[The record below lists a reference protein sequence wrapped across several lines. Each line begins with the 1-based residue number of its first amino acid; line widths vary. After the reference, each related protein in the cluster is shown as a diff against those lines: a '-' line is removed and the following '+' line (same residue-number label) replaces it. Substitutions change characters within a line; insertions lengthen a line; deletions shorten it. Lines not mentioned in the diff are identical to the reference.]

1 MAERRMFSKRIIN
14 SGRFLKMPPSSQALY
29 FHLGL
34 AADDDGV
41 VEAYTVMRSTGATE
55 DDLKILCAKG
65 FVQVLNE
72 ELVAYITDWRE
83 NNKIRADRKI
93 DSIYK
98 ELLLRVMPEVDT
110 LQMKNR
116 ADRAPRLPEITDGQP
131 WDVPGTT
138 NGQPWDG
145 IGKDRVGEVRV
156 GQESLGED
164 KGRAKRFTPPT
175 LEEVIAYCS
184 ERGNAVDP
192 ERFIDYYES
201 NGWKVGKNK
210 MKDWKAAIRTWEK
223 SEKPKRQT
231 AETTAPRKSFSELV
245 ANMEGSDLF

>member
-1 MAERRMFSKRIIN
+1 
-14 SGRFLKMPPSSQALY
+14 MPASSQALY

-34 AADDDGV
+34 AADDDGI

-72 ELVAYITDWRE
+72 ELVAYILDWRE

-98 ELLLRVMPEVDT
+98 DLLLQVMPDVQ
-110 LQMKNR
+110 LKQKRVR
-116 ADRAPRLPEITDGQP
+116 ADVAKKHLTDGQP
-131 WDVPGTT
+131 VDVQWTPD
-138 NGQPWDG
+138 GQPMDRT
-145 IGKDRVGEVRV
+145 GKDRLGEVRV